1 MNTNVLFL
9 EYDWGITHLNEFNVQ
24 FQVKNF
30 VSTLPNCCEL

>member
-9 EYDWGITHLNEFNVQ
+9 EYDWGITHLSGFDVQ

-30 VSTLPNCCEL
+30 ISTLPINCEL